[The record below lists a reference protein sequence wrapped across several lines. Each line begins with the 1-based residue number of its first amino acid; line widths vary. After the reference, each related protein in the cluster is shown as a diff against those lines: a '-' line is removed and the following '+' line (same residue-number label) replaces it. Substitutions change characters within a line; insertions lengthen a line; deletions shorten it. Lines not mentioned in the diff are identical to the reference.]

1 MSAVLAIDEAA
12 EFFAPS
18 NSDALDV
25 LLGQYRQARSNIE
38 RVADF
43 MGSEEMLAAAAYFI
57 EGNKERFRRYTPN
70 AAELF
75 SRDAAIPALNAAYW
89 QRALSLTDVLDYM
102 PDAKRQAW
110 FEQIEKM
117 ETPEFEG
124 ATVRATLDSLLAQR
138 LDFLAEMVDGIFRGL
153 SGEHV
158 TNRPEGFSR
167 RMIIQGVASDFG
179 IMGWRGGL
187 VHDLRCVVAKFMGR
201 DQPHYGATSRLVE
214 HARRRPGEWVNVDGG
229 ALRLRVYK
237 NGNGHMEV
245 HPDIAWRLNQVLAHL
260 YPLAIPSRLR
270 RPPEKRK
277 LREFQLMQR
286 PLPFAVLKLLSEADY
301 HRAGSGN
308 RLRSY
313 EQHTLETGYRWVDA
327 DKHVRQEA
335 VRVIEAIGGADI
347 GGGSFAFDYDA
358 GEVIGEVLASGMIP
372 DHKSH
377 QYYPTPRHLAEEAV
391 RLAEIGPDHLC
402 LEPSA
407 GQGALADLLP
417 KNRTVCIE
425 VSPLHCKVLEAK
437 GFSTHCNDFLTWSG
451 PEAFDR
457 IVMNPPFSQG
467 RAQAH
472 VEHAATLLA
481 PAGRLVAILP
491 ASHAGRDILPNLKTQ
506 WSRVYKNEFAGTS
519 VDVVI
524 LTADRE
530 AA

>member
-18 NSDALDV
+18 SSDALDV

-102 PDAKRQAW
+102 PDAKRRAW
-110 FEQIEKM
+110 FEQIDKM
-117 ETPEFEG
+117 ATPDFEE
-124 ATVRATLDSLLAQR
+124 ATVRATLDSLLGQR
-138 LDFLAEMVDGIFRGL
+138 MNFLAEMVDGIFQGL

-158 TNRPEGFSR
+158 TNRPEGFGK
-167 RMIIQGVASDFG
+167 RMIIQGITSQFG
-179 IMGWRGGL
+179 IGDRSGL
-187 VHDLRCVVAKFMGR
+187 LHDLRSVIAKFMGR
-201 DQPHYGATSRLVE
+201 DQPHYGATHVDL
-214 HARRRPGEWVNVDGG
+214 RRFRYRPGEWHTMDGG
-229 ALRLRVYK
+229 ALRVRVYK

-260 YPLAIPSRLR
+260 HPLAIPARHR
-270 RPPEKRK
+270 QRPARTVK
-277 LREFQLMQR
+277 REFTLMQR
-286 PLPFAVLKLLSEADY
+286 PIPFAVLKLLSEANY
-301 HRAGSGN
+301 RAST
-308 RLRSY
+308 
-313 EQHTLETGYRWVDA
+313 HTLETGYRWGDA
-327 DKHVRQEA
+327 DKHLRQEA
-335 VRVIEAIGGADI
+335 VRVIEAIGGADV
-347 GGGSFAFDYDA
+347 GGGNFAFDYDA
-358 GEVIGEVLASGMIP
+358 GDVLGEVLASGMIP

-377 QYYPTPRHLAEEAV
+377 QYYPTPRHLAQEAV
-391 RLAEIGPDHLC
+391 QLAEIAPGHRC

-407 GQGALADLLP
+407 GQGAIAELMPRD
-417 KNRTVCIE
+417 TVCVE
-425 VSPLHCKVLEAK
+425 ASQLHCAVLEAK
-437 GFSTHCNDFLTWSG
+437 GFESIHFGDFLQYHPG
-451 PEAFDR
+451 RVFDR

-472 VEHAATLLA
+472 VEHAASMLA
-481 PAGRLVAILP
+481 PGGRLVAILP

-506 WSRVYKNEFAGTS
+506 WSRVYRNEFAGTS